1 MNMVELIIKKRDG
14 NQLSDGEIREIIS
27 GYVNG
32 QVADYQMS
40 ALLMAFYFQ
49 GLSNDEI
56 FALTDAM
63 MHSGEIIDLRDIPGI
78 KVDKH
83 SSGGV
88 GDKISLIICPI
99 VAAAGVKV
107 AKMSGRGLG
116 FTGGTIDKLHAIPNF
131 KTDLTM
137 NQFKKQV
144 SEIGVCIA
152 GQTEDIAKADKLLY
166 TLRDVTGTVDVM
178 GLIAS
183 SIMSKKLAMGS
194 DAILL
199 DVKYGKGALMKTK
212 EDAQKLANLM
222 VEIGQNAGKTVET
235 VLSNMDQPL
244 GNQVGNANE
253 VIEAIETLKGNGPK
267 DLTELS
273 IEISGKMI
281 YLGQGA
287 ADENQGREIAKQLI
301 ENGKALNK
309 FRQFVEAQ
317 GGEAQIVDDYNS
329 LPKPKYEMIFTGVD
343 LGLQFEEKATIR
355 EIEANLVGEAS
366 LLSGAGREK
375 KEDEID
381 LSAGIE
387 LIKKV
392 GDEFSVNDPI
402 AKIFGK
408 KHDKLVEAFEK
419 LKEAYVVDVENSCAC
434 N

>member
-14 NQLSDGEIREIIS
+14 NQLLDGEIREIIS

-137 NQFKKQV
+137 DQFKKQV

-166 TLRDVTGTVDVM
+166 ALRDVTGTVDVM

-222 VEIGQNAGKTVET
+222 VEIGQNAGKTVEA

-317 GGEAQIVDDYNS
+317 DGEAQIVDDYNS

-408 KHDKLVEAFEK
+408 NHDKLVEAFEK

>member
-14 NQLSDGEIREIIS
+14 NQLLDGEIREIIS

-137 NQFKKQV
+137 DQFKKQV

-166 TLRDVTGTVDVM
+166 ALRDVTGTVDVM

-212 EDAQKLANLM
+212 EDAQKLANLI
-222 VEIGQNAGKTVET
+222 VEIGQNAGKTVEA

-317 GGEAQIVDDYNS
+317 DGEAQIVDDYNS

-408 KHDKLVEAFEK
+408 NHDKLVEAFEK

>member
-56 FALTDAM
+56 FTLTDAM
-63 MHSGEIIDLRDIPGI
+63 MHSGEIIDLSDIPGI

-137 NQFKKQV
+137 DQFKKQV

-166 TLRDVTGTVDVM
+166 ALRDVTGTVDVM

-194 DAILL
+194 DVILL

-222 VEIGQNAGKTVET
+222 VEIGQNAGKTVEA

-267 DLTELS
+267 DLTELA

-317 GGEAQIVDDYNS
+317 GGEGKIVDDYNS
-329 LPKPKYEMIFTGVD
+329 LPKPKYEMIFTGAD
-343 LGLQFEEKATIR
+343 LGLQFDEKAAIR

-375 KEDEID
+375 KDDEID

-392 GDEFSVNDPI
+392 GSEFSVNDPI
-402 AKIFGK
+402 AKIFGNN
-408 KHDKLVEAFEK
+408 HDKLVEAFEK
-419 LKEAYVVDVENSCAC
+419 LKEAYVVDVENGCAC

>member
-56 FALTDAM
+56 FTLTDAM
-63 MHSGEIIDLRDIPGI
+63 MHSGEIIDLSDIPGI

-137 NQFKKQV
+137 DQFKKQV

-166 TLRDVTGTVDVM
+166 ALRDVTGTVDVM

-194 DAILL
+194 DVILL

-222 VEIGQNAGKTVET
+222 VEIGQNAGKTVEA

-267 DLTELS
+267 DLTELAV
-273 IEISGKMI
+273 EISGKMI

-317 GGEAQIVDDYNS
+317 GGEGKIVDDYNS
-329 LPKPKYEMIFTGVD
+329 LPKPKYEMIFTGAD
-343 LGLQFEEKATIR
+343 LGLQFDEKAAIR

-375 KEDEID
+375 KDDEID

-392 GDEFSVNDPI
+392 GSEFSVNDPI
-402 AKIFGK
+402 AKIFGNN
-408 KHDKLVEAFEK
+408 HDKLVEAFEK
-419 LKEAYVVDVENSCAC
+419 LKEAYVVDVENGCAC

>member
-166 TLRDVTGTVDVM
+166 ALRDVTGTVDVM

>member
-56 FALTDAM
+56 FTLTDAM
-63 MHSGEIIDLRDIPGI
+63 MHSGEIIDLSDIPGI

-137 NQFKKQV
+137 DQFKKQV

-166 TLRDVTGTVDVM
+166 ALRDVTGTVDVM

-222 VEIGQNAGKTVET
+222 VEIGQNAGKTVEA

-267 DLTELS
+267 DLTELA

-287 ADENQGREIAKQLI
+287 VDENQGREIAKQLI

-317 GGEAQIVDDYNS
+317 GGEGKIVDDYNS
-329 LPKPKYEMIFTGVD
+329 LPKPKYEMIFTGAD
-343 LGLQFEEKATIR
+343 LGLQFDEKAAIR

-375 KEDEID
+375 KDDEID

-392 GDEFSVNDPI
+392 GSEFSVNDPI
-402 AKIFGK
+402 AKIFGNN
-408 KHDKLVEAFEK
+408 HDKLVEAFEK
-419 LKEAYVVDVENSCAC
+419 LKEAYVVDVENGCAC

>member
-56 FALTDAM
+56 FTLTDAM
-63 MHSGEIIDLRDIPGI
+63 MHSGEIIDLSDIPGI

-137 NQFKKQV
+137 DQFKKQV

-166 TLRDVTGTVDVM
+166 ALRDVTGTVDVM

-194 DAILL
+194 DVILL

-222 VEIGQNAGKTVET
+222 VEIGQNAGKTVEA

-267 DLTELS
+267 DLTELA

-287 ADENQGREIAKQLI
+287 VDENQGREIAKQLI

-317 GGEAQIVDDYNS
+317 GGEGKIVDDYNS
-329 LPKPKYEMIFTGVD
+329 LPKPKYEMIFTGAD
-343 LGLQFEEKATIR
+343 LGLQFDEKAAIR

-375 KEDEID
+375 KDDEID

-392 GDEFSVNDPI
+392 GSEFSVNDPI
-402 AKIFGK
+402 AKIFGNN
-408 KHDKLVEAFEK
+408 HDKLVEAFEK
-419 LKEAYVVDVENSCAC
+419 LKEAYVVDVENGCAC

>member
-56 FALTDAM
+56 FTLTDAM
-63 MHSGEIIDLRDIPGI
+63 MHSGEIIDLSDIPGI

-137 NQFKKQV
+137 DQFKKQV

-166 TLRDVTGTVDVM
+166 ALRDVTGTVDVM

-194 DAILL
+194 DVILL

-222 VEIGQNAGKTVET
+222 VEIGQNAGKTVEA

-267 DLTELS
+267 DLTELAV
-273 IEISGKMI
+273 EISGKMI

-317 GGEAQIVDDYNS
+317 GGEGKIVDDYNS
-329 LPKPKYEMIFTGVD
+329 LPKPKYEMIFTGAD
-343 LGLQFEEKATIR
+343 LGLQFDEKAAIR

-375 KEDEID
+375 KDDEID

-392 GDEFSVNDPI
+392 GSEFSVNDSI
-402 AKIFGK
+402 AKIFGNN
-408 KHDKLVEAFEK
+408 HDKLVEAFEK
-419 LKEAYVVDVENSCAC
+419 LKEAYVVDVENGCAC

>member
-56 FALTDAM
+56 FTLTDAM
-63 MHSGEIIDLRDIPGI
+63 MYSGEIIDLSDIPGI

-137 NQFKKQV
+137 DQFKKQV

-166 TLRDVTGTVDVM
+166 ALRDVTGTVDVM

-222 VEIGQNAGKTVET
+222 VEIGQNAGKTVEA

-267 DLTELS
+267 DLTELA

-287 ADENQGREIAKQLI
+287 VDENQGREIAKQLI

-317 GGEAQIVDDYNS
+317 GGEGKIVDDYNS
-329 LPKPKYEMIFTGVD
+329 LPKPKYEMIFTGAD
-343 LGLQFEEKATIR
+343 LGLQFDEKAAIR

-375 KEDEID
+375 KDDEID

-392 GDEFSVNDPI
+392 GSEFSVNDPI
-402 AKIFGK
+402 AKIFGNN
-408 KHDKLVEAFEK
+408 HDKLVEAFEK
-419 LKEAYVVDVENSCAC
+419 LKEAYVVDVENGCAC